1 MLSTVELNN
10 QDKEK
15 MKKKIKV
22 ANKNKNN
29 GGSGHNFPGSYKK
42 ESFRILEAAVR
53 RYPSKK
59 AFLKL
64 SQYSQKNT
72 SGLYIC

>member
-10 QDKEK
+10 QDK

-22 ANKNKNN
+22 ANRNKNN

-42 ESFRILEAAVR
+42 ESSRILETAVR
-53 RYPSKK
+53 RYSSKK